1 MSRKSVARRTLTML
15 SASFLAHGAMGQA
28 PLVVAPV
35 QNLSFGAL
43 LPNVPTV
50 IDPLQLTRS
59 GQIRVQAS
67 IGATFEVRYTL
78 PTVMSSGTSSFP
90 LVFGTSSAGAAA
102 SSTPSALIRF
112 NPNVAT
118 RFVFV
123 TTDRATFFL
132 GGEARPRIGQRTG
145 AYSAPIIVTITNLG
159 I

>member
-1 MSRKSVARRTLTML
+1 MRTALCALLVCVL
-15 SASFLAHGAMGQA
+15 SLAPRAAGQA
-28 PLVVAPV
+28 PLVVTPV
-35 QNLSFGAL
+35 QNLSFGTL

-50 IDPLQLTRS
+50 VDAMQLTRS

-78 PTVMSSGTSSFP
+78 PAAMTSGTSSFP
-90 LVFGTSSAGAAA
+90 LVFGSASAGAAA
-102 SSTPSALIRF
+102 SSTPAALIRF

-118 RFVFV
+118 RFTFV

-159 I
+159 L